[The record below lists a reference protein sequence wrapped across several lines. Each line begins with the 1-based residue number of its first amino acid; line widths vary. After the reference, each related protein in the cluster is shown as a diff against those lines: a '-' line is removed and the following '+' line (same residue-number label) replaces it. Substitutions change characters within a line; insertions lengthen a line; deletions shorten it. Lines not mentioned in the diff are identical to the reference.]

1 MDQQRKRVYLLAL
14 CQALFLTCA
23 VASVSVAA
31 IVGSELAPTP
41 WMTTLP
47 YGLQFAVV
55 ILCAYPVSRMMGA
68 MGRRPAFLMGACFA
82 VAAGLAGYYAI
93 RGGSFAGLTL
103 SHVLLGIF
111 ITHANYY
118 RFAATDGVAEA
129 LRARA
134 VALVTAGG
142 VLAGILAPLLTL
154 EAGAL
159 FPGQSFAHSY
169 LIFSLAGVMTF
180 LVMLRVPGL
189 DGSVAASPN
198 EGSTPKRDQPGV
210 PASMA
215 GLGILVTMYCAGA
228 GYLVMNLLMVQSTLA
243 LNSGPGSHTLVGV
256 AIQLHV
262 VAMFLPSFFT
272 GRLMERI
279 GHLKV
284 LGLGFLLLVLTALV
298 GMPGRSALFVVPS
311 LILLG
316 VAWNFLYVGG
326 SAFLTLCHS
335 PERAHRVQ
343 GINDTVVSGLAA
355 AGALS
360 AGALYHLLG
369 WSGSLTLALPI
380 AGIGLAMLVYWHRT
394 SVHGIRP
401 GEVPDS

>member
-1 MDQQRKRVYLLAL
+1 MTRQQKRVYLLAL

-31 IVGSELAPTP
+31 IVGADLAPTP
-41 WMTTLP
+41 WLTTLP
-47 YGLQFAVV
+47 YGLQFGVV
-55 ILCAYPVSRMMGA
+55 ILCAYPVSRLMGA
-68 MGRRPAFLMGACFA
+68 VGRRPVFLLGACFA
-82 VAAGLAGYYAI
+82 MAAGVTGYLAIQG
-93 RGGSFAGLTL
+93 RSFTGLVL
-103 SHVLLGIF
+103 SHVLLGVF

-118 RFAATDGVAEA
+118 RFAATDGVESV

-134 VALVTAGG
+134 VALVTGGG

-159 FPGQSFAHSY
+159 FEGQSFAHSY
-169 LIFSLAGVMTF
+169 LIFSLAGAITF
-180 LVMLRVPGL
+180 LVMLCVPGL
-189 DGSVAASPN
+189 NPTTTTGETAPLS
-198 EGSTPKRDQPGV
+198 EGPTV
-210 PASMA
+210 PPSLA
-215 GLGILVTMYCAGA
+215 GFGALLAMYCAGA

-243 LNSGPGSHTLVGV
+243 LNTGPGSHTLVGV

-272 GRLMERI
+272 GRLLEWL
-279 GHLKV
+279 GHTRV
-284 LGLGFLLLVLTALV
+284 LGLGFLLLVLSVLT
-298 GMPGRSALFVVPS
+298 GMPGRAAVFVVPS

-326 SAFLTLCHS
+326 SALLTLCHS

-355 AGALS
+355 VGALG
-360 AGALYHLLG
+360 AGALYHFLG
-369 WSGSLTLALPI
+369 WSGSLVLALPV
-380 AGIGLAMLVYWHRT
+380 AGVGLAMLVCWGSAAAR
-394 SVHGIRP
+394 GRQN
-401 GEVPDS
+401 GEMPER